1 MYDAL
6 LEDFEDDV
14 TRTSEDEENFQK
26 PLVEE
31 IDEEV
36 DELRE
41 ILAGSRQVTNLSY
54 RNGRPVAKERG

>member
-26 PLVEE
+26 LP
-31 IDEEV
+31 V
-36 DELRE
+36 DEMDDDQVAEAFKLLYGRRE
-41 ILAGSRQVTNLSY
+41 VI
-54 RNGRPVAKERG
+54 P